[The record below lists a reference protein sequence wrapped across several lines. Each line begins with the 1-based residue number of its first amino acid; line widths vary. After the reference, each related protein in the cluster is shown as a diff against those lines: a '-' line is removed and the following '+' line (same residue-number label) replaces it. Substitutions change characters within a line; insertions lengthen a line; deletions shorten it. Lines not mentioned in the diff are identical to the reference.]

1 MTRRVTGQVLFAF
14 VLLGLNTVYAS
25 QVLEM
30 PFPFAT
36 GEPGP
41 AFMPMLLCGL
51 VYLGVLKILINEF
64 RSPEPAPEVESAL
77 SAIPRLGIVGPL
89 AAIALIGLFVIVF
102 FYAGYIVAA
111 AFYTFAISLFFN
123 YEQSGSWGRSVI
135 FAVLTSA
142 AITVFGW
149 LFFVK
154 LFGLYLP
161 MWEL

>member
-1 MTRRVTGQVLFAF
+1 MTRRITGQVLFAF
-14 VLLGLNTVYAS
+14 VLLGMNTVYAS
-25 QVLEM
+25 QLLAM
-30 PFPFAT
+30 PLPFAT

-41 AFMPMLLCGL
+41 AFMPVLLCGF
-51 VYLGVLKILINEF
+51 VYLGVLKILVDEF
-64 RSPEPAPEVESAL
+64 RSPELVPDTERAL

-89 AAIALIGLFVIVF
+89 AAIALISLFVIVF

-111 AFYTFAISLFFN
+111 ALYTFAIALFFN
-123 YEQSGSWGRSVI
+123 YEQSGSWGRSVL
-135 FAVLTSA
+135 FAVVTSA
-142 AITVFGW
+142 AITAFGW

>member
-25 QVLEM
+25 QVLIM
-30 PFPFAT
+30 PFPFVT

-41 AFMPMLLCGL
+41 AFMPMLLCGF
-51 VYLGVLKILINEF
+51 VYVAVLKILVDEF
-64 RSPEPAPEVESAL
+64 RSPEPVPDAERAL
-77 SAIPRLGIVGPL
+77 SAIPRVGIVGPL
-89 AAIALIGLFVIVF
+89 VAITLISLFVIVF

-111 AFYTFAISLFFN
+111 ALYTFAISLFFN